1 MIRRKTILLFV
12 VVLLISECCKTSSP
26 EKHDEGPFEV
36 RVLTPSWQP
45 VGGVTITG
53 GIDWTTFRVETDT
66 NGIAVLPGS
75 AYGQGVLIYK
85 NNFFP
90 RFIESIS
97 PSSYLIAQTPK
108 QLRLIGD
115 IAGWSIRFDSSTI
128 ITVDYQG
135 GYHVYSYSDQ
145 GISEM
150 ASAQIPSTIRD
161 TQVHGDTLW
170 FSTHEDGIYVYSL
183 ENPLNPLQLFHLDIP
198 GYLGKFALKDGIV
211 VVGSRSGPN
220 PLRVYSYDTS
230 GAFQEIAQFGYYS
243 VEDIA
248 FIGNY
253 LIVVSMTFYNGLPGI
268 YDLKDPANP
277 SFVYEGVEPN
287 YRYGFLYNNYVILVP
302 ESDPDLFKEDTVY
315 KLIDLFDPAKLLAI
329 GFFSADS
336 RLLKIIND
344 TAAVGRYNEWSGAI
358 SVLSGNITQGFRTVA
373 ITTDNPFSQSMFH
386 QFEGCNP
393 PYFIIG
399 EQLWKLEE
407 R

>member
-1 MIRRKTILLFV
+1 MARRLIILLSV
-12 VVLLISECCKTSSP
+12 VVLLISECCKTSSS

-36 RVLTPSWQP
+36 RVLTPYWLP
-45 VGGVTITG
+45 VAGVTITG
-53 GIDWTTFRVETDT
+53 GIDWTTYSVETDS

-75 AYGQGVLIYK
+75 AYSQGALIYK

-90 RFIESIS
+90 RYIESLL
-97 PSSYLIAQTPK
+97 PSSYLIAQTPQ

-115 IAGWSIRFDSSTI
+115 IAGWSIRFDASTI

-135 GYHVYSYSDQ
+135 GYHVYSYNDQ
-145 GISEM
+145 GISEI

-161 TQVHGDTLW
+161 TQLHGDTLW

-183 ENPLNPLQLFHLDIP
+183 ENPLNPQQLFHLDIP
-198 GYLGKFALKDGIV
+198 GYYGKFALKDGIV
-211 VVGSRSGPN
+211 VVGQRYDPN

-230 GAFQEIAQFGYYS
+230 GASQEIAQFGYYA
-243 VEDIA
+243 VEDMA

-253 LIVVSMTFYNGLPGI
+253 LIVASMTFYNGLPGI
-268 YDLKDPANP
+268 YDLSDPTNP
-277 SFVYEGVEPN
+277 SLIYEGVESN

-302 ESDPDLFKEDTVY
+302 ESDPDSTKEDTVY
-315 KLIDLFDPAKLLAI
+315 KLINLYDPARLLDT

-344 TAAVGRYNEWSGAI
+344 TTALGRHNVWSGAI
-358 SVLSGNITQGFRTVA
+358 SILSGDITQGFWTVA
-373 ITTDNPFSQSMFH
+373 ISTDNPFVQVPFH
-386 QFEGCNP
+386 EFEGSYP

>member
-1 MIRRKTILLFV
+1 MIRKKIILLFV

-36 RVLTPSWQP
+36 RVLNQYWQP
-45 VGGVTITG
+45 VAGVTISG
-53 GIDWTTFRVETDT
+53 GIDWTTYRIETDS

-75 AYGQGVLIYK
+75 AYGQGALIYR

-90 RFIESIS
+90 RFIDSIT
-97 PSSYLIAQTPK
+97 SSEYLIQNTPK
-108 QLRLIGD
+108 QLKLIGD

-128 ITVDYQG
+128 ITVDYNG
-135 GYHVYSYSDQ
+135 GYHVYSYNDQ

-150 ASAQIPSTIRD
+150 ASARIPSSIRE

-170 FSTHEDGIYVYSL
+170 FSTHDDGIYVYSL
-183 ENPLNPLQLFHLDIP
+183 EDPFNPQQLFHLDIP
-198 GYLGKFALKDGIV
+198 GHPGKFVLKDEIV
-211 VVGSRSGPN
+211 VVSYLFYPN
-220 PLRVYSYDTS
+220 PLRVFSYDAS
-230 GAFQEIAQFGYYS
+230 GAFQEISQFGYYD
-243 VEDIA
+243 VQDMA

-268 YDLKDPANP
+268 YDLSDPTNP
-277 SFVYEGVEPN
+277 SFIYEGVEPN
-287 YRYGFLYNNYVILVP
+287 YRYGFLYDNYVILFP
-302 ESDPDLFKEDTVY
+302 ESNPDSTEEDTVY
-315 KLIDLFDPAKLLAI
+315 KLINLYDPAKLLDT

-344 TAAVGRYNEWSGAI
+344 TTALGRHNVWSGAI
-358 SVLSGNITQGFRTVA
+358 SILSGNITQGFWTVA
-373 ITTDNPFSQSMFH
+373 ISTDNPFSQLSLH
-386 QFEGCNP
+386 QFEGCYP